1 MGAWINMG
9 GTIEP
14 GRTEQNIGRG
24 PDLVKKAEQTHTYI
38 QTCTYIHP
46 YIQSMVR
53 AQY

>member
-1 MGAWINMG
+1 MG

-38 QTCTYIHP
+38 QTYVHAHIHTYI
-46 YIQSMVR
+46 QGCG
-53 AQY
+53 